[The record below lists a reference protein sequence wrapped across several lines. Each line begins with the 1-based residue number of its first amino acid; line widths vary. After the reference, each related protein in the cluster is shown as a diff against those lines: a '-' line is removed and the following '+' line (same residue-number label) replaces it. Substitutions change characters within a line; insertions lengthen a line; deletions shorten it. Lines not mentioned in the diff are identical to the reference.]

1 MEPPPVAVAP
11 KPEQTL
17 ADRLCNGVLKT
28 ARAVDATARISSV
41 ARWEHDDSTL
51 LSVSTDSGSPF
62 QVADVLRRRW
72 PLAAV
77 SVVQDMINGNQQT
90 QVLIPSGA
98 DQLKRANDMAKESSA
113 ALAELRAELR
123 ELADAAPA
131 RGVARARPEKAV
143 TRAPL

>member
-1 MEPPPVAVAP
+1 M
-11 KPEQTL
+11 
-17 ADRLCNGVLKT
+17 LKT

-98 DQLKRANDMAKESSA
+98 DQLRRANDMARESSA
-113 ALAELRAELR
+113 ALWLSLLVRVLG
-123 ELADAAPA
+123 AAA
-131 RGVARARPEKAV
+131 MICFSAMVV
-143 TRAPL
+143 SNVLS